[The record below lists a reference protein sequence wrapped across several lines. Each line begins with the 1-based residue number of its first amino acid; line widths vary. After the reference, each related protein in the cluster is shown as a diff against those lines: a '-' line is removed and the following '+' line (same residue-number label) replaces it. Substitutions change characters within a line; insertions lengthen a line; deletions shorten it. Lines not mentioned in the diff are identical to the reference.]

1 MSPPGM
7 NEVLEV
13 DLMKKF
19 PPAYPSE
26 REVVEGR
33 PLRVLDVRGFTLA
46 WYLPDAISET
56 VQVNS
61 TAFLFSL
68 WNLPFIHQNRLICA
82 LAHLRPYLKANP
94 PRSGGGWRN
103 DTDYFRTPGESE
115 IPAGN
120 VTLTPLWGS
129 AGHEVCFYVFIVV
142 PRRWPP
148 SMMGPHCKHLPP

>member
-1 MSPPGM
+1 M

-61 TAFLFSL
+61 TAFLFSCGTYL
-68 WNLPFIHQNRLICA
+68 SFI
-82 LAHLRPYLKANP
+82 
-94 PRSGGGWRN
+94 
-103 DTDYFRTPGESE
+103 RT
-115 IPAGN
+115 
-120 VTLTPLWGS
+120 VL
-129 AGHEVCFYVFIVV
+129 YVH
-142 PRRWPP
+142 WPIL
-148 SMMGPHCKHLPP
+148 GPT